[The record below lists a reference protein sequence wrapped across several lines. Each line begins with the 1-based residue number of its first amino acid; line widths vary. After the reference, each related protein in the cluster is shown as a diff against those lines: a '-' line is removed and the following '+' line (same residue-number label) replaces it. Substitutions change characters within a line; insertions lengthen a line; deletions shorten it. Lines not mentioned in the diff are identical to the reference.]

1 MCCQKSSS
9 ARYESGPGVGDEDV
23 LPGLGTAGMLGVSF
37 GPVDSTVR
45 ECSGPADSIEDA
57 SSGFG
62 DITGELWI
70 PEASS
75 FTLARWVE
83 SEPQASLPSL
93 L

>member
-9 ARYESGPGVGDEDV
+9 ACHEARPGIGDEDV
-23 LPGLGTAGMLGVSF
+23 LPSLGTAGVLGISF

-45 ECSGPADSIEDA
+45 ERGGSADSIEDA

-62 DITGELWI
+62 AVAGELWI

-75 FTLARWVE
+75 PALAGGME
-83 SEPQASLPSL
+83 GEP
-93 L
+93 

>member
-9 ARYESGPGVGDEDV
+9 ARLEAGPGAGDEDV
-23 LPGLGTAGMLGVSF
+23 LSGLGTAGMLGVSF
-37 GPVDSTVR
+37 GPVDSAVR
-45 ECSGPADSIEDA
+45 ECSGPADSTEDA

-62 DITGELWI
+62 DITGGLWI

-75 FTLARWVE
+75 STLAGGME
-83 SEPQASLPSL
+83 SEPQARLPAL